1 MDPLTVWTQIR
12 SFFKGSIEAVLLGRP
27 LQLKEY
33 LDLENFGKN
42 RCRLPKDARRTAFRI
57 YEQYEKELLAT
68 DMWDD
73 CDRML
78 DLLKR
83 CDLNERR
90 PLSGC
95 ISDGL
100 GTRNYDRVYVD
111 EVQDCTQAEICLFI
125 VAAGLQF
132 QSLFLV
138 GDPAQAVVEGVDFR
152 FEDLRSIVFK
162 LSQGRESLD
171 RPTTLTTNYR
181 SHTGILNYAEKVIDL
196 LDDAFPGSAKKLPTE
211 CRAQGPRPAFFMV
224 NSTAATGGVD
234 LKDVLGMN
242 ERLVVLCRD
251 EFPLQTHA
259 STFGIREAKGL
270 EFTDVVLVDFFARI
284 PDSDQKIWKQL
295 LAADREGAT
304 KQSSWSAQLET
315 QLKLLY
321 TGSTRSQSRL
331 MFFES
336 KSSVA
341 GLAFFSWLQANQL
354 AEPLEILLDAE
365 KRILMTADEWRARG
379 LDLALSAEGSSAIP
393 YLREAVKCFEQ
404 AKDSKLLQRAS
415 AELEFHLRMNSIKE
429 ASLLANS
436 GGGGSQSMTPSEEKE
451 VAGLMKKL
459 IENQLHSS
467 ARSLCEAV
475 EPICCDPAKF
485 NRFITSRLV
494 TIE

>member
-1 MDPLTVWTQIR
+1 M
-12 SFFKGSIEAVLLGRP
+12 
-27 LQLKEY
+27 
-33 LDLENFGKN
+33 
-42 RCRLPKDARRTAFRI
+42 AFRI
-57 YEQYEKELLAT
+57 FEKYEKELVAT

-83 CDLNERR
+83 CDLNAKDRR

-100 GTRNYDRVYVD
+100 GGTSSRNYDRVYVD

-152 FEDLRSIVFK
+152 FEDLRSIVFQ
-162 LSQGRESLD
+162 LSQGRELLD
-171 RPTTLTTNYR
+171 RPTTLTANYR

-196 LDDAFPGSAKKLPTE
+196 LDEAFPGSAKKLPTE
-211 CRAQGPRPAFFMV
+211 CRAHGPRPAFYMV
-224 NSTAATGGVD
+224 NATATATGVD
-234 LKDVLGMN
+234 LKDVLAMN

-251 EFPLQTHA
+251 EFRLQSNA
-259 STFGIREAKGL
+259 SSTLFGIREVKGL
-270 EFTDVVLVDFFARI
+270 EFADVVLVDFFANI
-284 PDSDQKIWKQL
+284 PDCDQKVWKQL
-295 LAADREGAT
+295 LTAARAGVL
-304 KQSSWSAQLET
+304 KQSSWGPQLEA

-321 TGSTRSQSRL
+321 TGSTRSQNRL
-331 MFFES
+331 MFFETR
-336 KSSVA
+336 SSVA

-354 AEPLEILLDAE
+354 AEPLQISQDMEEQPIF
-365 KRILMTADEWRARG
+365 MTSDEWRARG
-379 LDLALSAEGSSAIP
+379 LDLTLSAEGAAAIP
-393 YLREAVKCFEQ
+393 LLREAVKCFEK

-415 AELEFHLRMNSIKE
+415 AELEFHKKMHSLTEARCSSGSSSGATTTTSSSGATTTTCSSSSSSSSI
-429 ASLLANS
+429 SS
-436 GGGGSQSMTPSEEKE
+436 IQSMAQSEEKE
-451 VAGLMKKL
+451 VAGLIEKL
-459 IENQLHSS
+459 VENQLHSS

-485 NRFITSRLV
+485 NRYITSRLMS
-494 TIE
+494 IIDE